1 MEKDYNY
8 YQQIVKQMIAD
19 EQIKGTA
26 KQIKEYTQQL
36 FEYDSESG
44 FKGVRPKTAPLP
56 PGAASPLK
64 PIASGS
70 RSDWASFANGGVIY
84 NDGTPTASGVN
95 TEAFITLPQTNTK
108 QPAVKMAL
116 IASKTGSGFELID
129 LNSAATQFRNSIK
142 KEDYEFYKKKLSAYY
157 PGGAQGQAFKNSL
170 VQPIVENDLGF
181 NEAIKKAINSVS
193 LINFT
198 IANKYAEEL
207 KQNPTAV
214 PPQLQS
220 YSYFVQTRELV
231 PGSSSRSER
240 VGSLTTEMDAK
251 AEFRRTVQ
259 QYVGNP
265 DLVDK
270 VKELSDSYWKKL
282 NKEELARVNIYTSTT
297 DPFGSNTFTQGV
309 GYAPLTEQDKIEM
322 RLNFIVKGD
331 KKIESVGLKNAS
343 QEDLEEAGA
352 VIGASYGKLNK
363 VAADYGVQL
372 THEDL
377 LERVNRAIK
386 PGGVTAGVSPD
397 SMNTGLTAEEN
408 SIKTSAKIRFKALAP
423 YIDQGLKV
431 SDISSN
437 FQRLKEKEYGL
448 ADNSINIYD
457 DDVMKALS
465 GDGIAST
472 NDFLLGVRSNPTWR
486 KTPKANEMAAEFLN
500 TILKSWGKVG

>member
-1 MEKDYNY
+1 MVEPTPKPTTSANMSPVVTGANK
-8 YQQIVKQMIAD
+8 VK
-19 EQIKGTA
+19 T
-26 KQIKEYTQQL
+26 
-36 FEYDSESG
+36 
-44 FKGVRPKTAPLP
+44 PKTTSTDPKTTTTKPDIRGIPVGKLINWDAFLNGDLTYQ
-56 PGAASPLK
+56 PGGTSK
-64 PIASGS
+64 
-70 RSDWASFANGGVIY
+70 GGVQSEPY
-84 NDGTPTASGVN
+84 VSMGALPNDPNPAAVVLVASADGMGYEVKGIDAAVR
-95 TEAFITLPQTNTK
+95 EYIGAI
-108 QPAVKMAL
+108 PAANR
-116 IASKTGSGFELID
+116 A
-129 LNSAATQFRNSIK
+129 
-142 KEDYEFYKKKLSAYY
+142 YYKKQLSTYY
-157 PGGAQGQAFKNSL
+157 VGGAGGQAFKNSML
-170 VQPIVENDLGF
+170 QDVTERDLGF
-181 NEAIKKAINSVS
+181 EGAVRKAVTSLSIENFNRGKEEALFLKDNPNQAPTFRTG
-193 LINFT
+193 LFT
-198 IANKYAEEL
+198 FDSFVERRVQA
-207 KQNPTAV
+207 PT
-214 PPQLQS
+214 
-220 YSYFVQTRELV
+220 T
-231 PGSSSRSER
+231 SSDSTSNT
-240 VGSLTTEMDAK
+240 SLTKEEDAK

-270 VKELSDSYWKKL
+270 VKELANSYWEKL
-282 NKEELARVNIYTSTT
+282 HKEELRRQSTSTRT
-297 DPFGSNTFTQGV
+297 FDPISGNYSGGSF
-309 GYAPLTEQDKIEM
+309 GYAPLSEQDKIEM

-331 KKIESVGLKNAS
+331 KKIESVGLRQAS
-343 QEDLEEAGA
+343 QEDLEEAGG

-363 VAADYGVQL
+363 IAADYGVQL

-465 GDGIAST
+465 GDGIASV
-472 NDFLLGVRSNPTWR
+472 NDFLLGVRSNPLWR

>member
-1 MEKDYNY
+1 MANDLGY
-8 YQQIVKQMIAD
+8 YQEIVKQMIAD
-19 EQIKGTA
+19 GKLKGTA
-26 KQIKEYTQQL
+26 KQIKEYTQQQY
-36 FEYDSESG
+36 EYDPASD
-44 FKGVRPKTAPLP
+44 FKGVRPQAAPLP
-56 PGAASPLK
+56 PGSAGGLK
-64 PIASGS
+64 PINTGP
-70 RSDWASFANGGVIY
+70 RTDWDSFVNGKIIY
-84 NDGTPTASGVN
+84 NAGTANAAGVN
-95 TEAFITLPQTNTK
+95 TEAFITLPQTDTK
-108 QPAVKMAL
+108 QPPVRMAL
-116 IASKTGSGFELID
+116 LPSADGTSFQLID
-129 LNSAATQFRNSIK
+129 LNTAAAQFRAIIPNTAA
-142 KEDYEFYKKKLSAYY
+142 DYKYYKTQLSAYY
-157 PGGAQGQAFKNSL
+157 PGGAKGQAFQNSL
-170 VQPIVENDLGF
+170 AQPITENDLGF
-181 NEAIKKAINSVS
+181 EEAIKKAINTVS
-193 LINFT
+193 LDNF
-198 IANKYAEEL
+198 NKAQRYAKKESTAPEL
-207 KQNPTAV
+207 QG
-214 PPQLQS
+214 
-220 YSYFVQTRELV
+220 YERFVQTRNLL
-231 PGSSSRSER
+231 PGTSRQRQSTS
-240 VGSLTTEMDAK
+240 SLTTEMDAK

-265 DLVDK
+265 ELVDK
-270 VKELSDSYWKKL
+270 VDKLADSYWKKL
-282 NKEELARVNIYTSTT
+282 HAEELRRISYSSSIT
-297 DPFGSNTFTQGV
+297 DPLGLTTNTTGV
-309 GYAPLTEQDKIEM
+309 SYAPLSEQDRIEM

-363 VAADYGVQL
+363 IAADYGVQL

-457 DDVMKALS
+457 DDVMKAIS
-465 GDGIAST
+465 GDGIATT
-472 NDFLLGVRSNPTWR
+472 NDFLLGVRSNPAWR